1 MKAIEKGWKS
11 YRTMVIPKD
20 ASAVQIEECRRAF
33 YAGAAILWEGMM
45 KALDP
50 NDSDATEGDLSI
62 MASIQAELDEFGQN
76 FDKEIFGKHE
86 H

>member
-11 YRTMVIPKD
+11 YLTMVIPKD

-33 YAGAAILWEGMM
+33 YAGAAILLESMM
-45 KALDP
+45 LIMDADREP
-50 NDSDATEGDLSI
+50 TANDLMK
-62 MASIQAELDEFGQN
+62 MASIQEELDAFAHQL
-76 FDKEIFGKHE
+76 DKQMFKPGE